1 MDEEEVKRYR
11 ASQVQSDSVSKY
23 HHSLATEMSSTQFT
37 FLTTLKSNRLFQ
49 LEKSHPFGE

>member
-37 FLTTLKSNRLFQ
+37 FLTTLKSNRFFQ